1 MTPVLQRVTLGTQ
14 LSRSYRG
21 QAKLSQLEE
30 ACVMVQHNPKHS
42 SQHSWSTLWYKAAR
56 VCLGLLWIW
65 WVRICHNTKWNPIYV
80 KKDSHKPS
88 LTKTKLDILSH
99 IEQGQPGAVAV
110 TQITDFLPGHQDQEP
125 NAPGADD
132 ELESMSWF
140 YFIVSETFCNVPG
153 GQNVQPRRMLQYLW

>member
-1 MTPVLQRVTLGTQ
+1 MSSDLPQHKVKSNR
-14 LSRSYRG
+14 R
-21 QAKLSQLEE
+21 EE
-30 ACVMVQHNPKHS
+30 EQ
-42 SQHSWSTLWYKAAR
+42 
-56 VCLGLLWIW
+56 
-65 WVRICHNTKWNPIYV
+65 

-88 LTKTKLDILSH
+88 MTKTKLDILSH